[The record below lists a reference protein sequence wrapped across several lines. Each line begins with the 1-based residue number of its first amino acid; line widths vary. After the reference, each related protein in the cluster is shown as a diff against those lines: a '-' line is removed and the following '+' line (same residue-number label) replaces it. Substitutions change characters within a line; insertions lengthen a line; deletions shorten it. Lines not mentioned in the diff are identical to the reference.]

1 MEKHVSTTS
10 RRSFLAGAAAAI
22 AAPVVLGSK
31 RAAAKSDTVTIVQYG
46 GQYQEATVKAVFEP
60 FTKETGINVN
70 IVPYP
75 GLDKVKA
82 MQLTNN
88 VEIDIDFISGAEA
101 ASGSKQGL
109 WEKLDFSGL
118 DLGDLAVQPKSDYL
132 VFDIYNQGIAWDPK
146 KFGPGKHPVDF
157 AGFFDVKKYP
167 GRRSM
172 RNYAQ
177 NTLEVALIADGVAP
191 KDIYPLDLDRAF
203 KSLDRIKSHIVW
215 SPTPVQDSSLL
226 QVGEADFGIVNST
239 RVKASIDPGGGV
251 PLEYSFEQNIL
262 GRNALTI
269 LKGAPNRENA
279 MKLIAFYLRPEIQ
292 AQFENLVFTTPIS
305 KKAAMMLSPE
315 ARKWQPDLNS
325 PKNVMLLD
333 SYWADNFEATT
344 SRFKEW
350 RLT

>member
-1 MEKHVSTTS
+1 MEKSTFTTS
-10 RRSFLAGAAAAI
+10 RRSLLAGAAAVI
-22 AAPVVLGSK
+22 AAPLVLGAK
-31 RAAAKSDTVTIVQYG
+31 RAAAKSESVTIAQYG
-46 GQYQEATVKAVFEP
+46 GKYQDNTVDAVFDP
-60 FTKETGINVN
+60 FTKETGINVT

-88 VEIDIDFISGAEA
+88 VGIDIDFITGSEA

-109 WEKLDFSGL
+109 WEKLDLSML
-118 DLGDLAVQPKSDYL
+118 DLEDLTVKPTTDYV
-132 VFDIYNQGIAWDPK
+132 VFDIYNQGIGWDPK

-157 AGFFDVKKYP
+157 AGFLDVNKFP
-167 GRRSM
+167 GRRAM

-177 NTLEVALIADGVAP
+177 TTLEVALLGDGVAP

-215 SPTPVQDSSLL
+215 SPTPVQDSALL
-226 QVGEADFGIVNST
+226 QVGEADFSIVNST
-239 RVKASIDPGGGV
+239 RIKPSNDPGGGV
-251 PLEYSFEQNIL
+251 PLAYSFEQNIL
-262 GRNALTI
+262 GGSCLAI

-279 MKLIAFYLRPEIQ
+279 MKLIAFYLRPETQ
-292 AQFENLVFTTPIS
+292 ARLENLVLTTPVS
-305 KKAAMMLSPE
+305 KKGATMLSPE
-315 ARKWQPDLNS
+315 ARKWQPDLNN
-325 PKNVMLLD
+325 PKNLML
-333 SYWADNFEATT
+333 SNTYWADNYESVT